1 MVMKIASV
9 EAIPLRIPFTVGGKS
24 AAGAWGKGGLQ
35 AADSLLVKVTSDAGL
50 VGWGESFG
58 FTAIPAVKA
67 ALDSMIVPACIGM
80 EDCRIE
86 AISEDLQRRFHIFG
100 RSGAVMFGLSA
111 LDIALWDIA
120 GKSAGMPVH
129 AMLGGA
135 RRSRLPAYASLIR
148 YADAEAIAANVRR
161 ALAEGYR
168 SLKLHEVD
176 LAVIAAAREA
186 AGPEIEITLDV
197 NCPWSL
203 RQAIDMAAQLE
214 PMRLRWLEEPV
225 WPPENF
231 DGLAALRSVSAIP
244 VAAGENVSSL
254 IEFQHMLACGAVDF
268 VQPSPAKMG
277 GITALRKVMALAEAH
292 NVAVMVHT
300 FYDGPGLLASI
311 QATAALGDEEAMVEW
326 RYFDMEADLY
336 GGALRP
342 RDGHIDLPS
351 GPGLGLE
358 PDPDVVARY
367 RVG

>member
-1 MVMKIASV
+1 MKI
-9 EAIPLRIPFTVGGKS
+9 EALEVFVLRIPFSVGGKS

-35 AADSLLVKVTSDAGL
+35 AADSLLLKVTTDTGL

-67 ALDSMIVPACIGM
+67 AIETMIAPACIGM
-80 EDCRIE
+80 DASRIE
-86 AISEDLQRRFHIFG
+86 AIGQELQRRFHIFG

-120 GKSAGMPVH
+120 GKAAGVPVH

-135 RRSRLPAYASLIR
+135 RRDALPAYASLIR
-148 YADAEAIAANVRR
+148 YADSELMAANVRR
-161 ALAEGYR
+161 ALADGYR

-186 AGPEIEITLDV
+186 AGNEVEITLDV
-197 NCPWSL
+197 NCPWTL
-203 RQAIDMAAQLE
+203 QEAIDTAAKLE
-214 PMRLRWLEEPV
+214 PVNLRWLEEPV
-225 WPPENF
+225 WPPENYQ
-231 DGLAALRSVSAIP
+231 GLAALRGHTRTPI
-244 VAAGENVSSL
+244 AAGENASTL
-254 IEFQHMLACGAVDF
+254 IEFQQMLACGAVDII
-268 VQPSPAKMG
+268 QPSPAKMG
-277 GITALRKVMALAEAH
+277 GISELRKVMALANAH

-311 QATAALGDEEAMVEW
+311 HATAALGDEGSMVEW

-342 RDGHIDLPS
+342 RNGYVEVPA

-358 PDPDVVARY
+358 PDPEVIRRY
-367 RVG
+367 TVN

>member
-1 MVMKIASV
+1 MKIAAV
-9 EAIPLRIPFTVGGKS
+9 EVIILRIPFTVGGRS
-24 AAGAWGKGGLQ
+24 AAGVWGKDGLQ
-35 AADSLLVKVTSDAGL
+35 AADSLLLKVTTDTGL

-58 FTAIPAVKA
+58 FTAIPAVRA
-67 ALDSMIVPACIGM
+67 AVDSMIAPACIGL
-80 EDCRIE
+80 DAGRIE
-86 AISEDLQRRFHIFG
+86 AIAEDLQRRFHIFG

-120 GKSAGMPVH
+120 GKAAGVPVH

-135 RRSRLPAYASLIR
+135 RRKRLPAYASLIR
-148 YADAEAIAANVRR
+148 YADADAIAANVHR
-161 ALAEGYR
+161 ALGEGYR

-203 RQAIDMAAQLE
+203 REAIDMAEKLE
-214 PMRLRWLEEPV
+214 PIGLRWLEEPV

-231 DGLAALRSVSAIP
+231 EGLAALRSVSTIP
-244 VAAGENVSSL
+244 IAAGENASSL

-277 GITALRKVMALAEAH
+277 GITALRKVMALADAH

-311 QATAALGDEEAMVEW
+311 HATAALGDDGSMIEW

-342 RDGHIDLPS
+342 GDGYIDVPP

-358 PDPDVVARY
+358 PDPAVIARY
-367 RVG
+367 RVD

>member
-1 MVMKIASV
+1 MKITQV
-9 EAIPLRIPFTVGGKS
+9 EAIPLRIPFTVGGRS

-35 AADSLLVKVTSDAGL
+35 AADSLLVRVSTDDGL

-58 FTAIPAVKA
+58 FTAIPAVRA
-67 ALDSMIVPACIGM
+67 ALDSMIAPACIGM
-80 EDCRIE
+80 EAGRIE

-100 RSGAVMFGLSA
+100 RSGAIMFGLSA

-120 GKSAGMPVH
+120 GKAAGVPVH

-135 RRSRLPAYASLIR
+135 RRIRLPAYASLIR
-148 YADAEAIAANVRR
+148 YADTEAVTTNVRR
-161 ALAEGYR
+161 ALGDGYR
-168 SLKLHEVD
+168 SLKLHEID
-176 LAVIAAAREA
+176 LTVIAAAREA
-186 AGPEIEITLDV
+186 AGPDTEITLDV

-203 RQAIDMAAQLE
+203 REAIDMAGKLE

-231 DGLAALRSVSAIP
+231 DGLAALRNVSAIP
-244 VAAGENVSSL
+244 LAAGENASSL
-254 IEFQHMLACGAVDF
+254 IEFQHMFHCGAVDF

-277 GITALRKVMALAEAH
+277 GITALRKVMALAEAN

-311 QATAALGDEEAMVEW
+311 HATAALGDDEAMIEW

-342 RDGHIDLPS
+342 RDGHIDVPL

-358 PDPDVVARY
+358 PDPAVIARY
-367 RVG
+367 RVD